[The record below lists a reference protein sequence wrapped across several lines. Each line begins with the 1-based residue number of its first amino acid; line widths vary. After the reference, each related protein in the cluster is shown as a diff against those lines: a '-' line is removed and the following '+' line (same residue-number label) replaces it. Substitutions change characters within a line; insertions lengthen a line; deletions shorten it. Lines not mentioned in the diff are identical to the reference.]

1 MKKSIMIDL
10 IFWLFLVLESF
21 HYAWSCEITI
31 EPNGTRSFLLG
42 DYFNFICYAND
53 NCSYF
58 KMSVYE
64 NGKEGGN
71 FSETWCSSYQPNFS
85 NCSGYMSIKE
95 NFLDLK
101 CVGYKSDQ
109 NHTRVYSTTLLLQ
122 VQETLASVTG
132 NLVVRLGDNSTLNI
146 SWSPV
151 FAYQGLGV
159 YYDITFNETVHTT
172 SDTNIV
178 LPTLEMDECQFA
190 SIFIKPFIKTTD
202 QALNG
207 TTKQWNISIA
217 TPPMIGNS
225 NYTLMMRKNKS
236 VVIDVLVKF
245 NLTDCD
251 CPGRTNG
258 VVLILKNDTFS
269 YFSAAPLILNTA
281 DTCYGVTTLKL
292 PPCISFES
300 KIILKN
306 EVGSNDGKEMFIVI
320 VVLVIIF
327 CCYKC
332 YYRNR
337 IFRYQL
343 RNEEEPNQIG
353 LTEIQPSTQTAGIGT
368 QIQPSIQ
375 TAEIGTQIQPSIQT
389 AEIGTQ
395 IQPSIQTAEI
405 GTQIQ
410 PSIQTAEIGTQIQPS
425 IQKSDLKQDDAMEYK
440 QAQAPVSEKG
450 KHTLS
455 TTGEVTTYETNIDS
469 LSDPSLLAVKSILLD
484 HNIEDEF
491 EEDTVYLTEAKT
503 VVVLIDSS
511 HANKYSEADISSDD
525 VSTQVITGLDS
536 KTSYNS
542 NNKKED
548 EP

>member
-1 MKKSIMIDL
+1 MI
-10 IFWLFLVLESF
+10 
-21 HYAWSCEITI
+21 
-31 EPNGTRSFLLG
+31 
-42 DYFNFICYAND
+42 
-53 NCSYF
+53 
-58 KMSVYE
+58 
-64 NGKEGGN
+64 
-71 FSETWCSSYQPNFS
+71 
-85 NCSGYMSIKE
+85 
-95 NFLDLK
+95 
-101 CVGYKSDQ
+101 
-109 NHTRVYSTTLLLQ
+109 
-122 VQETLASVTG
+122 
-132 NLVVRLGDNSTLNI
+132 
-146 SWSPV
+146 
-151 FAYQGLGV
+151 
-159 YYDITFNETVHTT
+159 
-172 SDTNIV
+172 
-178 LPTLEMDECQFA
+178 
-190 SIFIKPFIKTTD
+190 
-202 QALNG
+202 
-207 TTKQWNISIA
+207 
-217 TPPMIGNS
+217 
-225 NYTLMMRKNKS
+225 
-236 VVIDVLVKF
+236 
-245 NLTDCD
+245 
-251 CPGRTNG
+251 
-258 VVLILKNDTFS
+258 VLILIII
-269 YFSAAPLILNTA
+269 AILMA
-281 DTCYGVTTLKL
+281 
-292 PPCISFES
+292 
-300 KIILKN
+300 
-306 EVGSNDGKEMFIVI
+306 VI